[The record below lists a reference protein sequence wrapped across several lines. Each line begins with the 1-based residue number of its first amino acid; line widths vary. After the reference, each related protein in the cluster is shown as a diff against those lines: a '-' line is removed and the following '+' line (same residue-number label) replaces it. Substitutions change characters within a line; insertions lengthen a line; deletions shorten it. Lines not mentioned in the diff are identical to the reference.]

1 MKTKFLF
8 PILVIVAL
16 AAAGGWFAAKHWPEK
31 KSTAADGREIRY
43 YQSPMHPWIKSDQ
56 PGRCTICGMS
66 LVAVF
71 KGEKGFDADARLV
84 TLGSNAIQVIH
95 VQSEEVKRRPLHRT
109 LRVAGVIDDNDT
121 AHRRLS
127 AYADGRIEKL
137 HVNFAGAEV
146 VAGQPLATLY
156 SPALLAVE
164 SEYLTVLRQP
174 AAATPAMRAEHERM
188 LQSAAQ
194 RLIRLGYA
202 EAQVTALAKKN
213 SADARTEILAPMTGT
228 VVERKAY
235 EGQYVKEGEVLFEIA
250 DFSKMWFRFDA
261 YERDLGWLKPGQL
274 VEITTPALSG
284 KTFSAPI
291 TFIDP
296 NLNDT
301 TRSAKVRVELE
312 NPLVERDGQKRR
324 ELLHRLWAD
333 GAVQLEIPEVLAV
346 PRSAVLSP
354 GAQAV
359 AYVDQGG
366 GGYEQRKLKL
376 GRLGDDAWEVL
387 AGLSPGERV
396 VTAGNMLID
405 AQAQL
410 NQSAN
415 PVAAPPVVGS
425 TLTEAQQKG
434 VGEFLAA
441 VSGLGGALAAD
452 KLEAF
457 NQQAAQFHLAMP
469 ALLGLLAQEKS
480 WQPALQKI
488 EAAAHL
494 EKAGTLVA
502 ARKEFLP
509 LSLAV
514 VDFAKAL
521 RAQQAT
527 SGPLK
532 IFQCPMTD
540 KAIPGAAKISFWIQL
555 DGPTKNPF
563 FGSEML
569 DCGTEV
575 KP

>member
-1 MKTKFLF
+1 MKTKSLFLL
-8 PILVIVAL
+8 IAVL

-31 KSTAADGREIRY
+31 KAAASDAREILT

-56 PGRCTICGMS
+56 PGRCTICGMN
-66 LVAVF
+66 LVAVY
-71 KGEKGFDADARLV
+71 KGEKGFDADAGVV
-84 TLGSNAIQVIH
+84 TLGSNVIQVIH
-95 VQSEEVKRRPLHRT
+95 VQTEEVKRRPLHRT

-156 SPALLAVE
+156 SPALLAAE
-164 SEYLTVLRQP
+164 SEYLTVFKQP
-174 AAATPAMRAEHERM
+174 AAATPALRDEHERM

-194 RLIRLGYA
+194 RLVRRGYA
-202 EAQVTALAKKN
+202 EVQIASLAKKN
-213 SADARTEILAPMTGT
+213 STEARTEILAPMTGT
-228 VVERKAY
+228 VVERKVY
-235 EGQYVKEGEVLFEIA
+235 EGQYVKEGDVLFEIA

-261 YERDLGWLKPGQL
+261 YERDLGWLLPGQL
-274 VEITTPALSG
+274 VEITTPALPG

-296 NLNDT
+296 NLNDL

-312 NPLVERDGQKRR
+312 NPLVGRDGPKRR
-324 ELLHRLWAD
+324 ELLHRLFAD
-333 GAVQLEIPEVLAV
+333 GAVKLEIPEVLAV

-354 GAQAV
+354 GAQPV
-359 AYVDQGG
+359 AYVDRGG

-387 AGLSPGERV
+387 AGLSAGERV

-415 PVAAPPVVGS
+415 PASAQPVAGDA
-425 TLTEAQQKG
+425 LTEAQRKG

-441 VSGLGGALAAD
+441 VSGLGAALAAD

-457 NQQAAQFHLAMP
+457 NQQAAQFHLTMP
-469 ALLGLLAQEKS
+469 TLLGLLAQEKS
-480 WQPALQKI
+480 WQPMLQRI

-494 EKAGTLVA
+494 EKAETLAA
-502 ARKEFLP
+502 ARKNFLP

-514 VDFAKAL
+514 SDFAKTL
-521 RAQQAT
+521 RAQQAAF
-527 SGPLK
+527 GRLK
-532 IFQCPMTD
+532 VFQCPMTD
-540 KAIPGAAKISFWIQL
+540 KAVPGAVKVSFWIQM
-555 DGPTKNPF
+555 DGPIQNPF
-563 FGSEML
+563 FGAEML
-569 DCGTEV
+569 ECGKEV

>member
-1 MKTKFLF
+1 MKTKSLFLL
-8 PILVIVAL
+8 IAVL
-16 AAAGGWFAAKHWPEK
+16 AAAGGWFAAKHWTEK
-31 KSTAADGREIRY
+31 KAAASDAREILT

-56 PGRCTICGMS
+56 PGRCTICGMN
-66 LVAVF
+66 LVAVY
-71 KGEKGFDADARLV
+71 KGEKGFDADAGVV
-84 TLGSNAIQVIH
+84 TLGSNVIQVIH
-95 VQSEEVKRRPLHRT
+95 VQTEEVKRRPLHRT

-156 SPALLAVE
+156 SPALLAAE
-164 SEYLTVLRQP
+164 SEYLTVFKQP
-174 AAATPAMRAEHERM
+174 AAATPALRDEHERM

-194 RLIRLGYA
+194 RLVRRGYA
-202 EAQVTALAKKN
+202 EVQIAALAKKN
-213 SADARTEILAPMTGT
+213 SAEARTEILAPMTGT
-228 VVERKAY
+228 VVERKVY
-235 EGQYVKEGEVLFEIA
+235 EGQYVKEGDVLFEIA

-261 YERDLGWLKPGQL
+261 YERDLGWLLPGQL
-274 VEITTPALSG
+274 VEITTPALPG

-296 NLNDT
+296 NLNDL

-312 NPLVERDGQKRR
+312 NPLVGRDGPKRR
-324 ELLHRLWAD
+324 ELLHRLFAD
-333 GAVQLEIPEVLAV
+333 GAVKLEIPEVLAV

-354 GAQAV
+354 GAQPV
-359 AYVDQGG
+359 AYVDRGG

-387 AGLSPGERV
+387 AGLSAGERV

-415 PVAAPPVVGS
+415 PASAQPVAGDA
-425 TLTEAQQKG
+425 LTEAQRKG

-441 VSGLGGALAAD
+441 VSGLGAALAAD

-457 NQQAAQFHLAMP
+457 NQQAAQFHLTMP
-469 ALLGLLAQEKS
+469 TLLGLLAQEKS
-480 WQPALQKI
+480 WQPMLQRI

-494 EKAGTLVA
+494 EKAETLAA
-502 ARKEFLP
+502 ARKNFLP

-514 VDFAKAL
+514 SDFAKTL
-521 RAQQAT
+521 RAQQAAFGT
-527 SGPLK
+527 LK
-532 IFQCPMTD
+532 VFQCPMTD
-540 KAIPGAAKISFWIQL
+540 KAVPGAAKISFWIQM
-555 DGPTKNPF
+555 DGPIQNPF
-563 FGSEML
+563 FGAEML
-569 DCGTEV
+569 ECGKEV

>member
-1 MKTKFLF
+1 MKTKLLLPFLF
-8 PILVIVAL
+8 IAAL
-16 AAAGGWFAAKHWPEK
+16 AAGAGWFAAKNWPQK
-31 KSTAADGREIRY
+31 KSGASDARAILY
-43 YQSPMHPWIKSDQ
+43 YQSPMHPWIKSDE
-56 PGRCTICGMS
+56 PGRCTICGMN
-66 LVAVF
+66 LVAVYQ
-71 KGEKGFDADARLV
+71 GEKGFDSEAGLV
-84 TLGSNAIQVIH
+84 TLGSNVIQVIH
-95 VQSEEVKRRPLHRT
+95 VQTEELKRRPLQRT
-109 LRVAGVIDDNDT
+109 LRVAGIIDDNDA

-146 VAGQPLATLY
+146 VAGQPLATFY

-164 SEYLTVLRQP
+164 SEYLTVFKQP
-174 AAATPAMRAEHERM
+174 APATPAMRDERERM

-194 RLIRLGYA
+194 RLIRLGYS
-202 EAQVTALAKKN
+202 EAQIVALAKKS
-213 SADARTEILAPMTGT
+213 SADARTELLAPMTGT
-228 VVERKAY
+228 VVERKVY

-261 YERDLGWLKPGQL
+261 YERDLGWLRPGQP
-274 VEITTPALSG
+274 VEITTPALPG

-296 NLNDT
+296 NLNDA

-324 ELLHRLWAD
+324 ELLHRLFAD
-333 GAVQLEIPEVLAV
+333 GAVRVAIPEVLAV

-366 GGYEQRKLKL
+366 GGYEQRKIKL

-387 AGLSPGERV
+387 AGLSAGERV

-415 PVAAPPVVGS
+415 PTPPPPAVGGA
-425 TLTEAQQKG
+425 LNEVQQKG
-434 VGEFLAA
+434 VREFFAA
-441 VSGLGGALAAD
+441 VSGLGAALAAD

-457 NQQAAQFHLAMP
+457 NQQAAQFHQAMP
-469 ALLGLLAQEKS
+469 ALLNLLAQEKS
-480 WQPALQKI
+480 WQPVLQKI
-488 EAAAHL
+488 EASAHL
-494 EKAGTLVA
+494 EKAGTLAA
-502 ARKEFLP
+502 ARKQYLP
-509 LSLAV
+509 LSLATA
-514 VDFAKAL
+514 DFAKAL
-521 RAQQAT
+521 RAQPAGFG
-527 SGPLK
+527 SLK
-532 IFQCPMTD
+532 IFQCPMID
-540 KAIPGAAKISFWIQL
+540 QAVPGAAKIGFWIQM
-555 DGPTKNPF
+555 DGPLRNPF
-563 FGSEML
+563 FGAEML
-569 DCGTEV
+569 ECGKEV

>member
-1 MKTKFLF
+1 MKTKLLLPFLL
-8 PILVIVAL
+8 I
-16 AAAGGWFAAKHWPEK
+16 AAIAAGGGWFAAKHWPAK
-31 KSTAADGREIRY
+31 KPGAADGREILY
-43 YQSPMHPWIKSDQ
+43 YQSPMHPWIKSDK
-56 PGRCTICGMS
+56 PGRCTICGMN
-66 LVAVF
+66 LVAVY
-71 KGEKGFDADARLV
+71 KGEKGFDADAGLV
-84 TLGSNAIQVIH
+84 TLGSNVIQVIH
-95 VQSEEVKRRPLHRT
+95 VQTEEVKRRPLHRT

-137 HVNFAGAEV
+137 HINFAGAEV

-174 AAATPAMRAEHERM
+174 AAATPAMRDEHERM
-188 LQSAAQ
+188 MQSAAQ
-194 RLIRLGYA
+194 RLIRLGYS
-202 EAQVTALAKKN
+202 EVQIVALAKKN
-213 SADARTEILAPMTGT
+213 SAEARTEILVPMSGT
-228 VVERKAY
+228 VVERKVY
-235 EGQYVKEGEVLFEIA
+235 EGQYVKEGDVLFEIA

-261 YERDLGWLKPGQL
+261 YERDLGWLQPGQL
-274 VEITTPALSG
+274 VEITTPALPG

-296 NLNDT
+296 NLNDL

-312 NPLVERDGQKRR
+312 NPLVGRDGPKRR
-324 ELLHRLWAD
+324 ELFHRLFAD
-333 GAVQLEIPEVLAV
+333 GAVKLEIPEVLAV

-354 GAQAV
+354 GAQPV
-359 AYVDQGG
+359 AYVDLGG

-387 AGLSPGERV
+387 AGLSAGERV

-415 PVAAPPVVGS
+415 PAPPAAAVGS
-425 TLTEAQQKG
+425 ALTETQQKG
-434 VGEFLAA
+434 VSEFLTT
-441 VSGLGGALAAD
+441 VSRLGAALAAD

-457 NQQAAQFHLAMP
+457 NQQAAQFHLTMP
-469 ALLGLLAQEKS
+469 TLLGLLAQEKS
-480 WQPALQKI
+480 WQPVLQKI

-494 EKAGTLVA
+494 EKAGTLAA

-509 LSLAV
+509 LSLAAS
-514 VDFAKAL
+514 DFAKTL
-521 RAQQAT
+521 RKQQAGFGT
-527 SGPLK
+527 LK

-540 KAIPGAAKISFWIQL
+540 KAVPGAAKVSFWIQL
-555 DGPTKNPF
+555 EGPIQNPF

>member
-1 MKTKFLF
+1 MKTTSLFTFLL
-8 PILVIVAL
+8 IAAL
-16 AAAGGWFAAKHWPEK
+16 AGGAGWFAAKHWPEK
-31 KSTAADGREIRY
+31 TAASDGRKILY
-43 YQSPMHPWIKSDQ
+43 YQSAMHPWIKSDQ
-56 PGRCTICGMS
+56 PGRCTICGMA
-66 LVAVF
+66 LVPVF
-71 KGEKGFDADARLV
+71 EGEKGFEAGAGLV
-84 TLGSNAIQVIH
+84 TLGSNVIQVIH
-95 VQSEEVKRRPLHRT
+95 VQSDEVKRRPLHRT
-109 LRVAGVIDDNDT
+109 LRVAGVIDDNDS

-127 AYADGRIEKL
+127 AYAEGRIEKL
-137 HVNFAGAEV
+137 HVNFVGAEV

-164 SEYLTVLRQP
+164 SEYLTVLKQP
-174 AAATPAMRAEHERM
+174 AAATPLLREEHERM

-194 RLIRLGYA
+194 RLIRLGYS
-202 EAQVTALAKKN
+202 EVQITALAKKN
-213 SADARTEILAPMTGT
+213 SGDARTEILAPMSGT
-228 VVERKAY
+228 VLERKVY
-235 EGQYVKEGEVLFEIA
+235 EGQYVKEGDVLFEIA

-261 YERDLGWLKPGQL
+261 YERDLGWLKPGQP
-274 VEITTPALSG
+274 VEITTPALPG

-291 TFIDP
+291 VFIDP
-296 NLNDT
+296 NLNDM

-324 ELLHRLWAD
+324 ELFHRLFAD
-333 GAVQLEIPEVLAV
+333 GAVKLEIPEVLAV

-359 AYVDQGG
+359 AYVDKGG
-366 GGYEQRKLKL
+366 GTYEQRPLKL

-387 AGLSPGERV
+387 AGLSAGERV
-396 VTAGNMLID
+396 VTTGNMLID

-415 PVAAPPVVGS
+415 PASAPLTS
-425 TLTEAQQKG
+425 TNVLGEAQRKG
-434 VGEFLAA
+434 VSEFLAA
-441 VSGLGGALAAD
+441 VSGLGASLAAD

-457 NQQAAQFHLAMP
+457 NQQAVPFHTNTP
-469 ALLGLLAQEKS
+469 VLLDSLAQEKA
-480 WQPALQKI
+480 WQPVLQKI
-488 EAAAHL
+488 EAASHL
-494 EKAGTLVA
+494 EKAGTLAV

-509 LSLAV
+509 LSLAAA
-514 VDFAKAL
+514 DLAKTL
-521 RAQQAT
+521 RVQESAFRT
-527 SGPLK
+527 LK

-555 DGPTKNPF
+555 DGPLQNPF

>member
-1 MKTKFLF
+1 MKTKSLFTFFL
-8 PILVIVAL
+8 IAVL
-16 AAAGGWFAAKHWPEK
+16 AAGGGWFAAKHWPEK
-31 KSTAADGREIRY
+31 KPAASDGRKILY
-43 YQSPMHPWIKSDQ
+43 YQSAMHPWIKSDQ
-56 PGRCTICGMS
+56 PGRCTICGMA
-66 LVAVF
+66 LVPVF
-71 KGEKGFDADARLV
+71 EGEKGFDTGAGLV
-84 TLGSNAIQVIH
+84 TLGSNVIQVIH
-95 VQSEEVKRRPLHRT
+95 VQSDEVKRRPLHRT
-109 LRVAGVIDDNDT
+109 LRVAGVIDDNDS

-127 AYADGRIEKL
+127 AYAEGRIEKL
-137 HVNFAGAEV
+137 HVNFVGAEV

-164 SEYLTVLRQP
+164 SEYLTVLKQP
-174 AAATPAMRAEHERM
+174 AAATPRLREEHERM

-194 RLIRLGYA
+194 RLIRLGYS
-202 EAQVTALAKKN
+202 EVQITALAKKN
-213 SADARTEILAPMTGT
+213 SGDARTEILAPMSGT
-228 VVERKAY
+228 VLERKVY
-235 EGQYVKEGEVLFEIA
+235 EGQYVKEGDVLFEIA

-261 YERDLGWLKPGQL
+261 YERDLGWLKPGQP
-274 VEITTPALSG
+274 VEITTPALPG

-291 TFIDP
+291 VFIDP
-296 NLNDT
+296 NLNDM

-312 NPLVERDGQKRR
+312 NPLVEHDGQKRR
-324 ELLHRLWAD
+324 ELFHRLFAD
-333 GAVQLEIPEVLAV
+333 GAVKLEIPEVLAV

-359 AYVDQGG
+359 AYVDKGG
-366 GGYEQRKLKL
+366 GTYEQRPLKL

-387 AGLSPGERV
+387 AGLSAGERV

-415 PVAAPPVVGS
+415 PASAPLTS
-425 TLTEAQQKG
+425 TNVLGEAQRKG
-434 VGEFLAA
+434 VSEFLAA
-441 VSGLGGALAAD
+441 MNALAAALAAD

-457 NQQAAQFHLAMP
+457 NQQAVPFHTNTP
-469 ALLGLLAQEKS
+469 VLLDSLAQEKA
-480 WQPALQKI
+480 WRPVLQKI
-488 EAAAHL
+488 EAASHL
-494 EKAGTLVA
+494 EKAGTLAV

-509 LSLAV
+509 LSLAAA
-514 VDFAKAL
+514 DLAKTL
-521 RAQQAT
+521 RVQESAFRT
-527 SGPLK
+527 LK

-555 DGPTKNPF
+555 DGPLQNPF